1 VRRFHLYGQ
10 SYGGILAFEYMK
22 SVASCEDDDEGDDA
36 KCLSS
41 VLSGAPTNVKEIEEE
56 FVRLVRE
63 LDANNPDKNYTEAE
77 MNELFRRTHQCRL
90 PDMPKVLADAYA
102 NAGTVWRGTEA
113 IADYVARPP
122 PEDASRMPSS
132 MIMRGEFDF
141 VGEAS
146 VGGWKEAFNTPFLRY
161 KTLEGCSHHAL
172 LENGALYGE
181 MIDSYFAEYD

>member
-1 VRRFHLYGQ
+1 
-10 SYGGILAFEYMK
+10 M
-22 SVASCEDDDEGDDA
+22 DDA
-36 KCLSS
+36 
-41 VLSGAPTNVKEIEEE
+41 
-56 FVRLVRE
+56 
-63 LDANNPDKNYTEAE
+63 NPDKNYTEAE